1 MSLKSKLS
9 RSELTI
15 GSWVTLGHPS
25 IAEIMAAAGFD
36 WLVLDME
43 HSVLELSEVQSIIQV
58 LDGKQCPAI
67 VRLTSNH
74 PDQIKRVM
82 DAGATGVMVP
92 MIKSA
97 ADARAAV
104 DGVYYPPRGQR
115 GVGLARAQGYGA
127 SFQAYRQWLE
137 DNAVIVVMIEHV
149 DAVKAID
156 DILAVPGI
164 DAYIIGPYDLSGS
177 MGRPGDFNHPDVQAA
192 IAQVLQ
198 AGQRAQKPG
207 GIHVIEPD
215 PEALQQ
221 RIQAGFNFLGYGL
234 DIRILDSICRNHLQ
248 SIRATLENIMKKF
261 VISTSS
267 FDLDNNPAIQRL
279 LQNGFQAIT
288 NPHRRKLTEDEI
300 IELLSM
306 AQVVGLIAGIEPLTE
321 RVFQSASPLKVISR
335 CGAGMDSV
343 DLAAAQETWHC
354 GAEHAGSPRASGC
367 RADDGIHTDSPA
379 PNQPN

>member
-1 MSLKSKLS
+1 MSLKSRLS

-97 ADARAAV
+97 ADAKAAV

-115 GVGLARAQGYGA
+115 GVGLARAQGYGN
-127 SFQAYRQWLE
+127 SFQAYRQWLDE
-137 DNAVIVVMIEHV
+137 NAVIVVMIEHV

-156 DILAVPGI
+156 SILAVPGI

-177 MGRPGDFNHPDVQAA
+177 MGRPGDLNHPDVQAA
-192 IAQVLQ
+192 IAQVLE
-198 AGQRAQKPG
+198 AGRRANKPG

-234 DIRILDSICRNHLQ
+234 DIRILDSICRTHLQ
-248 SIRATLENIMKKF
+248 SIRATLK
-261 VISTSS
+261 T
-267 FDLDNNPAIQRL
+267 P
-279 LQNGFQAIT
+279 
-288 NPHRRKLTEDEI
+288 
-300 IELLSM
+300 
-306 AQVVGLIAGIEPLTE
+306 
-321 RVFQSASPLKVISR
+321 
-335 CGAGMDSV
+335 
-343 DLAAAQETWHC
+343 
-354 GAEHAGSPRASGC
+354 
-367 RADDGIHTDSPA
+367 
-379 PNQPN
+379 

>member
-1 MSLKSKLS
+1 MSLKSRLS

-97 ADARAAV
+97 AEAKAAV

-115 GVGLARAQGYGA
+115 GVGLARAQGYGN
-127 SFQAYRQWLE
+127 SFQAYRQWLDE
-137 DNAVIVVMIEHV
+137 NAVIVVMIEHV

-156 DILAVPGI
+156 SILAVPGI

-177 MGRPGDFNHPDVQAA
+177 MGRPGDLNHPDVQTA
-192 IAQVLQ
+192 IAQVLE
-198 AGQRAQKPG
+198 AGRRANKPG

-234 DIRILDSICRNHLQ
+234 DIRILDSICRTHLQ
-248 SIRATLENIMKKF
+248 SIRATLK
-261 VISTSS
+261 T
-267 FDLDNNPAIQRL
+267 P
-279 LQNGFQAIT
+279 
-288 NPHRRKLTEDEI
+288 
-300 IELLSM
+300 
-306 AQVVGLIAGIEPLTE
+306 
-321 RVFQSASPLKVISR
+321 
-335 CGAGMDSV
+335 
-343 DLAAAQETWHC
+343 
-354 GAEHAGSPRASGC
+354 
-367 RADDGIHTDSPA
+367 
-379 PNQPN
+379 

>member
-1 MSLKSKLS
+1 MSLKSRLS
-9 RSELTI
+9 RSEITL

-25 IAEIMAAAGFD
+25 IAETMAAAGFD

-43 HSVLELSEVQSIIQV
+43 HSVLELGEVQAIIQV
-58 LDGKQCPAI
+58 LDAKQCPAI

-97 ADARAAV
+97 ADAKAAV

-115 GVGLARAQGYGA
+115 GVGLARAQGYGN

-137 DNAVIVVMIEHV
+137 ENAVIVAMIEHV
-149 DAVKAID
+149 DAVRNID

-177 MGRPGDFNHPDVQAA
+177 MGRPGDLNHPDVQTA
-192 IAQVLQ
+192 IAQILE
-198 AGQRAQKPG
+198 AGRRAGKPG

-215 PEALQQ
+215 PQALQQ

-248 SIRATLENIMKKF
+248 IIRATLKN
-261 VISTSS
+261 S
-267 FDLDNNPAIQRL
+267 
-279 LQNGFQAIT
+279 
-288 NPHRRKLTEDEI
+288 
-300 IELLSM
+300 
-306 AQVVGLIAGIEPLTE
+306 
-321 RVFQSASPLKVISR
+321 
-335 CGAGMDSV
+335 
-343 DLAAAQETWHC
+343 
-354 GAEHAGSPRASGC
+354 
-367 RADDGIHTDSPA
+367 
-379 PNQPN
+379 

>member
-1 MSLKSKLS
+1 MSLKSRLS

-97 ADARAAV
+97 ADAKAAV

-115 GVGLARAQGYGA
+115 GVGLARAQGYGN
-127 SFQAYRQWLE
+127 SFQAYRQWLDE
-137 DNAVIVVMIEHV
+137 NAVIVVMIEHV
-149 DAVKAID
+149 DSVKAID
-156 DILAVPGI
+156 SILAVPGI

-177 MGRPGDFNHPDVQAA
+177 MGRPGDLNHPDVQAA
-192 IAQVLQ
+192 IAQVLE
-198 AGQRAQKPG
+198 AGRRANKPG

-234 DIRILDSICRNHLQ
+234 DIRILDSICRTHLQ
-248 SIRATLENIMKKF
+248 SIRATLK
-261 VISTSS
+261 TS
-267 FDLDNNPAIQRL
+267 
-279 LQNGFQAIT
+279 
-288 NPHRRKLTEDEI
+288 
-300 IELLSM
+300 
-306 AQVVGLIAGIEPLTE
+306 
-321 RVFQSASPLKVISR
+321 
-335 CGAGMDSV
+335 
-343 DLAAAQETWHC
+343 
-354 GAEHAGSPRASGC
+354 
-367 RADDGIHTDSPA
+367 
-379 PNQPN
+379 

>member
-1 MSLKSKLS
+1 MSLKAQLN

-25 IAEIMAAAGFD
+25 IAEIMASAGFD

-43 HSVLELSEVQSIIQV
+43 HSVLELSEVQAIIQV
-58 LDGKQCPAI
+58 LDAKQCPAI

-97 ADARAAV
+97 ADAKAAV

-127 SFQAYRQWLE
+127 SFQAYRAWLE

-149 DAVKAID
+149 DAVQAID
-156 DILAVPGI
+156 EILAVPGI

-177 MGRPGDFNHPDVQAA
+177 MGRPGDLNHPDVQAA
-192 IAQVLQ
+192 IAQVLE
-198 AGQRAQKPG
+198 AGRRAGKPG

-215 PEALQQ
+215 PQALQQ
-221 RIQAGFNFLGYGL
+221 RIAAGFNFLGYAL
-234 DIRILDSICRNHLQ
+234 DIRILDSICRSHLQ
-248 SIRATLENIMKKF
+248 SIRATLKK
-261 VISTSS
+261 
-267 FDLDNNPAIQRL
+267 
-279 LQNGFQAIT
+279 
-288 NPHRRKLTEDEI
+288 
-300 IELLSM
+300 
-306 AQVVGLIAGIEPLTE
+306 
-321 RVFQSASPLKVISR
+321 
-335 CGAGMDSV
+335 
-343 DLAAAQETWHC
+343 
-354 GAEHAGSPRASGC
+354 
-367 RADDGIHTDSPA
+367 
-379 PNQPN
+379 

>member
-1 MSLKSKLS
+1 MSLKAQLN

-25 IAEIMAAAGFD
+25 IAEIMASAGFD

-43 HSVLELSEVQSIIQV
+43 HSVLELSEVQAIIQV
-58 LDGKQCPAI
+58 LDAKQCPAI

-97 ADARAAV
+97 ADAKAAV

-127 SFQAYRQWLE
+127 SFPAYRAWLE

-149 DAVKAID
+149 DAVQAID
-156 DILAVPGI
+156 EILAVPGI

-177 MGRPGDFNHPDVQAA
+177 MGRPGDLNHPDVQAA
-192 IAQVLQ
+192 IAQVLE
-198 AGQRAQKPG
+198 AGRRAGKPG

-215 PEALQQ
+215 PQALQQ
-221 RIQAGFNFLGYGL
+221 RIEAGFNFLGYAL
-234 DIRILDSICRNHLQ
+234 DIRILDSICRSHLQ
-248 SIRATLENIMKKF
+248 SIRATLKK
-261 VISTSS
+261 
-267 FDLDNNPAIQRL
+267 
-279 LQNGFQAIT
+279 
-288 NPHRRKLTEDEI
+288 
-300 IELLSM
+300 
-306 AQVVGLIAGIEPLTE
+306 
-321 RVFQSASPLKVISR
+321 
-335 CGAGMDSV
+335 
-343 DLAAAQETWHC
+343 
-354 GAEHAGSPRASGC
+354 
-367 RADDGIHTDSPA
+367 
-379 PNQPN
+379 

>member
-1 MSLKSKLS
+1 MALKSRLN

-25 IAEIMAAAGFD
+25 IAEIMASAGFD

-43 HSVLELSEVQSIIQV
+43 HSVLELSEVQAIIQV
-58 LDGKQCPAI
+58 LDAKQCPAI

-97 ADARAAV
+97 ADAKAAV

-115 GVGLARAQGYGA
+115 GVGLARAQGYGS

-137 DNAVIVVMIEHV
+137 ENAVIVVMIEHV

-156 DILAVPGI
+156 EILAVPGI

-177 MGRPGDFNHPDVQAA
+177 MGRPGDLNHPDVQAA
-192 IAQVLQ
+192 IAHVLE
-198 AGQRAQKPG
+198 AGRRAGKPG

-215 PEALQQ
+215 PQALQQ
-221 RIQAGFNFLGYGL
+221 RIAAGFNFLGYAL
-234 DIRILDSICRNHLQ
+234 DIHILDSICRTHLH
-248 SIRATLENIMKKF
+248 SIRATLK
-261 VISTSS
+261 TS
-267 FDLDNNPAIQRL
+267 
-279 LQNGFQAIT
+279 
-288 NPHRRKLTEDEI
+288 
-300 IELLSM
+300 
-306 AQVVGLIAGIEPLTE
+306 
-321 RVFQSASPLKVISR
+321 
-335 CGAGMDSV
+335 
-343 DLAAAQETWHC
+343 
-354 GAEHAGSPRASGC
+354 
-367 RADDGIHTDSPA
+367 
-379 PNQPN
+379 